1 MKFKKTIF
9 IIILLLIGFV
19 AFADEEISDS
29 SETVAQESSAQT
41 EVSLQDESALLLADE
56 PIIYGEESFIQRIEE
71 KTGGNREPVGV
82 VLSGGSA
89 RAFAHIGVLQYLEE
103 QGIVPDFIISNSMGS
118 IIALLYSAGLSPD
131 QIIEI
136 MNSTDIGQLFDFT
149 LPVNTGLLSAEKF
162 LSYISIYLGKDLR
175 LEDLSIPVIVVCEDM
190 VTKRQI
196 LFAEGDFYQILEAS
210 FALPVY
216 FGSVGYDGHV
226 LIDGGIANLVPLD
239 IAYRYTN
246 NVLVSTTFYAG
257 KGLNL
262 KNPITG
268 LNVSIDIGKRR
279 QGVQEL
285 LNHTDAVWVRCNV
298 EDFSFMDFASGTLL
312 AQQGYISCQ
321 EQSEAITNLAGLYNT
336 NEETTA
342 TNNSFKQSLDV
353 KRTEIGK
360 QMPKAKK
367 NYDIF
372 NRTSDIGTSSSFGVA
387 LYSHSNNGYFLRDD
401 LLVGLKYAFSYDDLN
416 INVTTGISTKYQSF
430 GYDNYS
436 EGLKRY
442 NHVLPALDLILDYY
456 LGNHFKFNFDGTV
469 YFTMGIQDSIKIN
482 HTELLSQSIQYRT
495 GAFSIGLLSGDFE
508 FIGRQTFELTFQNS
522 GINGSYWD
530 ASTPF
535 TTLMAEFYYNASY
548 MDLGLK
554 AGLQSLGW
562 AGTSKARLFGA
573 TSLDVALSPWSLPLE
588 VSGTFACRFAFDNKG
603 EIPVFSTDGYM
614 VFAPN
619 LKAQGCASSETSP
632 NEQQYVIATGLS
644 VDWTFYSNKVSL
656 AELILLSDNTLG
668 VFANLLWYKG
678 AIPTAQLGAK
688 ISTEIGFLG
697 LKSAP
702 LIVYVFYD
710 FSVSRLLW
718 KVELKTSF

>member
-1 MKFKKTIF
+1 MKVKKIIF

-19 AFADEEISDS
+19 AFAEEKV
-29 SETVAQESSAQT
+29 SELSGQT
-41 EVSLQDESALLLADE
+41 EVSLQEESALLLADE
-56 PIIYGEESFIQRIEE
+56 PIIYGEEGFKQKIEE
-71 KTGGNREPVGV
+71 KTGGTREPIGV

-89 RAFAHIGVLQYLEE
+89 RAFAHIGVLKYLEE

-149 LPVNTGLLSAEKF
+149 LPINTGLLSAEKF
-162 LSYISIYLGKDLR
+162 LSYISIYLGEDLR
-175 LEDLSIPVIVVCEDM
+175 IEDLSIPVIVVCEDM

-196 LFAEGDFYQILEAS
+196 LFAEGDFYQILKAS

-216 FGSVGYDGHV
+216 FGSVEYDGHV
-226 LIDGGIANLVPLD
+226 LIDGGIANLVPLN

-279 QGVQEL
+279 QGVQQL
-285 LNHTDAVWVRCNV
+285 LSHPEAVWVRCNV
-298 EDFSFMDFASGTLL
+298 ENFSFMDFASGTLL
-312 AQQGYISCQ
+312 AQQGYLSCQ
-321 EQSEAITNLAGLYNT
+321 EQSQAIATLASLYNAS
-336 NEETTA
+336 EEA
-342 TNNSFKQSLDV
+342 TVVNNSFKQALDT
-353 KRTEIGK
+353 KRAEIGK
-360 QMPKAKK
+360 QIPISKWS
-367 NYDIF
+367 YDIF

-387 LYSHSNNGYFLRDD
+387 LYSHSDNGYFLRGD
-401 LLVGLKYAFSYDDLN
+401 LLLGLKYTFSFDDLN
-416 INVTTGISTKYQSF
+416 LNVVAGVSSNYQSF

-436 EGLKRY
+436 ETLQKY
-442 NHVLPALDLILDYY
+442 KHTLPTIDLSLDYY

-469 YFTMGIQDSIKIN
+469 YFTVSVKDSIKIN

-508 FIGRQTFELTFQNS
+508 FIGRQTFELTFKNS
-522 GINGSYWD
+522 GINGSYWN

-535 TTLMAEFYYNASY
+535 TTLMAEFYYNSSY
-548 MDLGLK
+548 LNLGLK

-562 AGTSKARLFGA
+562 VGTSQARLFGA
-573 TSLDVALSPWSLPLE
+573 TSLDMALSPWSLPIE
-588 VSGTFACRFAFDNKG
+588 VNGTFACRFAFDNKG

-614 VFAPN
+614 IFDPS
-619 LKAQGCASSETSP
+619 LKAQGCSPSETSP
-632 NEQQYVIATGLS
+632 NEQQYVIVATIGG
-644 VDWTFYSNKVSL
+644 DWTFYSKKVGL
-656 AELILLSDNTLG
+656 AELILLSNNTVG
-668 VFANLLWYKG
+668 AFANLLWYKG
-678 AIPTAQLGAK
+678 AVPTAQLGAK
-688 ISTEIGFLG
+688 VSTEIGFLG
-697 LKSAP
+697 LKNAP
-702 LIVYVFYD
+702 LIVSVFYD
-710 FSVSRLLW
+710 FGINKVLW
-718 KVELKTSF
+718 KVELKTSY